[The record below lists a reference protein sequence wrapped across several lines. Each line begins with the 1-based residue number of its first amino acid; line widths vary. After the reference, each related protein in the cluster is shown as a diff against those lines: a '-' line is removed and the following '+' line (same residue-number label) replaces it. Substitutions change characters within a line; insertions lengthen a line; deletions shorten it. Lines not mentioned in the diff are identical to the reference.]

1 MTTQKKCSSVPCP
14 RHQPLTLEET
24 QAYLQDLRRDLLSKD
39 DERRTDGLRRLYVEL
54 AEGGDLWFDRLG
66 HVARVDGEEGFEAG
80 LVELLLC
87 LSFPDEWPP
96 VGRLV

>member
-1 MTTQKKCSSVPCP
+1 MSSQSECISTFGPA
-14 RHQPLTLEET
+14 TLEEAR
-24 QAYLQDLRRDLLSKD
+24 AYVRDIRADLTACSD
-39 DERRTDGLRRLYVEL
+39 DRRTDGLRRLYVEL

-66 HVARVDGEEGFEAG
+66 HVARVDSDEGFEAG